1 MLQARAAEEGIPEVA
16 ENIPKAAEM
25 MLQARVAAEDIPEAA
40 EMMLQEVTAAE
51 EGMDVDMEV
60 RQDDGERFYWQDHQL
75 TVASVE
81 TQASNN
87 LTGSGLAH
95 FVPADGSNSV
105 DIFPEINHEEKVHLL
120 QR

>member
-1 MLQARAAEEGIPEVA
+1 
-16 ENIPKAAEM
+16 M
-25 MLQARVAAEDIPEAA
+25 MHRV
-40 EMMLQEVTAAE
+40 VTAVE
-51 EGMDVDMEV
+51 EGMEVDMEEA
-60 RQDDGERFYWQDHQL
+60 RQDAGERFYWQDHQL

-87 LTGSGLAH
+87 LTGSDLAH